1 MSLIDATINVIDI
14 EALAP
19 EVVDGEELE
28 NPKVEFAAILGHIV
42 PMMTPQGPQGAVVPF
57 GALRF
62 SIGDREKIA
71 ALRDQLDAALEVIPD
86 RSALRDFSI
95 ASNMSEV
102 EAAAAAMKQAAGR

>member
-19 EVVDGEELE
+19 EVVEGEELVD
-28 NPKVEFAAILGHIV
+28 PRVEFAAVLGHIV
-42 PMMTPQGPQGAVVPF
+42 PMMTPKGPQGAMVPF

-62 SIGDREKIA
+62 SIGDREKIS

-86 RSALRDFSI
+86 RSALKDFSI
-95 ASNMSEV
+95 ASNMSDV
-102 EAAAAAMKQAAGR
+102 EAAAKAMKVPQG